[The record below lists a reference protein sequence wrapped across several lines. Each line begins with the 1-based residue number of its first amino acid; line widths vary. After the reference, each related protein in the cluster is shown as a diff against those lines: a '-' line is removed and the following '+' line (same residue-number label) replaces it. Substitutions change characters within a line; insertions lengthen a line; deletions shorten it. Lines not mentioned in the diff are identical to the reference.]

1 MVNISVIIKW
11 GVLTT
16 PRMVKERPL
25 TRLHTPK
32 KTFQCM
38 KESFRACVQWRFLT
52 EDFSMSGK
60 QNEMID

>member
-32 KTFQCM
+32 NPSNAWKNLFGL
-38 KESFRACVQWRFLT
+38 VY
-52 EDFSMSGK
+52 
-60 QNEMID
+60 NEGF